1 MDTKRGGDVARI
13 RDPARDKAKELYLNN
28 KDITNREIANILGV
42 DEKKIAT
49 WKIRDNWKCST
60 TEKKNVVQQN
70 KKCSTTKPKEE
81 KKELTSDE
89 DKAFEYVDEED
100 GLTDRQRNFC
110 YCYYENFNATQA
122 AIKVGY
128 SEKTAAEQGCR
139 LLKNVKVKEFLEKL
153 REVYRTEFLL
163 TQERVMN
170 RHVQIALSDMR
181 DFITEDGKLRSNYDG
196 TLVKKLTI
204 RSSTYSDGEV
214 KKEDRAVTI
223 ELEDRKH
230 SLNLITKKLNLDPDT
245 NIAKQRLEIE
255 KSKIDKEAGPEEKA
269 KSQLDKLEELLNG
282 VELDD

>member
-1 MDTKRGGDVARI
+1 MNNY
-13 RDPARDKAKELYLNN
+13 ELAEKDYQAGMKY
-28 KDITNREIANILGV
+28 KDI
-42 DEKKIAT
+42 AT
-49 WKIRDNWKCST
+49 KYNVTLNTVKSWKTRYKW
-60 TEKKNVVQQN
+60 KKNTEEKESAENVCTQN
-70 KKCSTTKPKEE
+70 KSMHTL
-81 KKELTSDE
+81 KKSAENKISNE
-89 DKAFEYVDEED
+89 DKDFEYVDEED

-110 YCYYENFNATQA
+110 YCYYESFNATQA
-122 AIKVGY
+122 AIKAGY
-128 SEKTAAEQGCR
+128 SDKTAAEQGCR

-196 TLVKKLTI
+196 TLVKKMTI

-214 KKEDRAVTI
+214 KKEDRTVTI
-223 ELEDRKH
+223 ELEDRKQ

-255 KSKIDKEAGPEEKA
+255 KEKVYGTGNGEGKTSGDIEKA
-269 KSQLDKLEELLNG
+269 KSILIKLRGNNES
-282 VELDD
+282 DR

>member
-1 MDTKRGGDVARI
+1 MNNYES
-13 RDPARDKAKELYLNN
+13 AKIDYMSGMKY
-28 KDITNREIANILGV
+28 KDIATKYNVTLNTVKSWKTRYKW
-42 DEKKIAT
+42 KK
-49 WKIRDNWKCST
+49 
-60 TEKKNVVQQN
+60 E
-70 KKCSTTKPKEE
+70 EE
-81 KKELTSDE
+81 KKESAEKACTQNKSMHTLEKGAENKISNE
-89 DKAFEYVDEED
+89 DKDFEYVDEED

-122 AIKVGY
+122 AIKAGY

-204 RSSTYSDGEV
+204 RSSTYSDGEIA
-214 KKEDRAVTI
+214 KEDRTVTL
-223 ELEDRKH
+223 ELEDRKP

-245 NIAKQRLEIE
+245 NIAKERLEIE
-255 KSKIDKEAGPEEKA
+255 RKKFGNGENGKDKTGKF
-269 KSQLDKLEELLNG
+269 LDMLEEII
-282 VELDD
+282 

>member
-1 MDTKRGGDVARI
+1 MNNY
-13 RDPARDKAKELYLNN
+13 ELAEKDYQAGMKY
-28 KDITNREIANILGV
+28 KDIAIKYNVTLNTV
-42 DEKKIAT
+42 KS
-49 WKIRDNWKCST
+49 WKTRYKW
-60 TEKKNVVQQN
+60 KKNTEEKESAEKVCTQN
-70 KKCSTTKPKEE
+70 KSMHTL
-81 KKELTSDE
+81 KKSAENKISNE
-89 DKAFEYVDEED
+89 DKDFEYVDEED

-122 AIKVGY
+122 AIKAGY

-153 REVYRTEFLL
+153 REVYRTEFLI

-214 KKEDRAVTI
+214 VKEDRAVTI

-255 KSKIDKEAGPEEKA
+255 KEKVYGTGNGEGKTSGDIEKA
-269 KSQLDKLEELLNG
+269 KSILIKLRGNNEG
-282 VELDD
+282 DR

>member
-1 MDTKRGGDVARI
+1 MNNY
-13 RDPARDKAKELYLNN
+13 ELAEKDYQAGMKY
-28 KDITNREIANILGV
+28 KDIATKYNVTLNTVKSWKTRYKWKKDTE
-42 DEKKIAT
+42 EKESA
-49 WKIRDNWKCST
+49 
-60 TEKKNVVQQN
+60 ENVCTQN
-70 KKCSTTKPKEE
+70 KSMHTLE
-81 KKELTSDE
+81 KGAENKISNE
-89 DKAFEYVDEED
+89 DKDFEYVDEED

-122 AIKVGY
+122 AIKAGY

-214 KKEDRAVTI
+214 VKEDRAVTI
-223 ELEDRKH
+223 ELEDRKN
-230 SLNLITKKLNLDPDT
+230 SLNFITKKLNLDPDT

-255 KSKIDKEAGPEEKA
+255 RKKVEGDADENIEPVKIVD
-269 KSQLDKLEELLNG
+269 DIG
-282 VELDD
+282 VGKDGD

>member
-1 MDTKRGGDVARI
+1 MNNY
-13 RDPARDKAKELYLNN
+13 ELAEKDYQAGMKY
-28 KDITNREIANILGV
+28 KDIASKYNVTLNTVKSWKTRYKWKKDAE
-42 DEKKIAT
+42 EKESA
-49 WKIRDNWKCST
+49 
-60 TEKKNVVQQN
+60 ENVCTQN
-70 KKCSTTKPKEE
+70 KSMHTLE
-81 KKELTSDE
+81 KGAENKISNE
-89 DKAFEYVDEED
+89 DKDFEYVDEED

-122 AIKVGY
+122 AIKAGY

-204 RSSTYSDGEV
+204 RSSTYSDGEIA
-214 KKEDRAVTI
+214 KEDRTVTL
-223 ELEDRKH
+223 ELEDRKP

-255 KSKIDKEAGPEEKA
+255 KEKVYGTGNGEGKTSGSIEKA
-269 KSQLDKLEELLNG
+269 KSILIKLRGSNES
-282 VELDD
+282 DR

>member
-1 MDTKRGGDVARI
+1 MARI

-28 KDITNREIANILGV
+28 KDITNREIATILGV

-70 KKCSTTKPKEE
+70 KKCSTTKRKEE
-81 KKELTSDE
+81 KKELISDE
-89 DKAFEYVDEED
+89 DRDFEWVVEED

-122 AIKVGY
+122 AIKAGY

-153 REVYRTEFLL
+153 REIYRTEFLL

-223 ELEDRKH
+223 ELEDRKP

-255 KSKIDKEAGPEEKA
+255 KDKVYGTGNGEGKASGSVEKA
-269 KSQLDKLEELLNG
+269 KSILIKLRGSNES
-282 VELDD
+282 DR

>member
-1 MDTKRGGDVARI
+1 MNNY
-13 RDPARDKAKELYLNN
+13 ELAE
-28 KDITNREIANILGV
+28 KDYQAGMKYKEIASKYNVTLNTV
-42 DEKKIAT
+42 KSWKTRYKWKKDAEEKESA
-49 WKIRDNWKCST
+49 
-60 TEKKNVVQQN
+60 EKVCTQN
-70 KKCSTTKPKEE
+70 KSMHTLE
-81 KKELTSDE
+81 KGAENKISNE
-89 DKAFEYVDEED
+89 DKDFEYVDEED

-122 AIKVGY
+122 AIKAGY

-204 RSSTYSDGEV
+204 RSSTYSDGEIA
-214 KKEDRAVTI
+214 KEDRTVTL
-223 ELEDRKH
+223 ELEDRKP

-255 KSKIDKEAGPEEKA
+255 KEKVYGTGNGEGKTSGSIEKA
-269 KSQLDKLEELLNG
+269 KSILIKLRGSNESNR
-282 VELDD
+282 

>member
-1 MDTKRGGDVARI
+1 MARI

-70 KKCSTTKPKEE
+70 KKCSTTKRKEE
-81 KKELTSDE
+81 KKELTPDE
-89 DKAFEYVDEED
+89 DKSFEYVDEID

-110 YCYYENFNATQA
+110 YCYYESFNATQA
-122 AIKVGY
+122 AIKAGY

-223 ELEDRKH
+223 ELEDRKP

-245 NIAKQRLEIE
+245 NIAKERLEIE
-255 KSKIDKEAGPEEKA
+255 RKKVEPGEKGKDKTGKF
-269 KSQLDKLEELLNG
+269 LDMLEEII
-282 VELDD
+282 